1 MGNIMNERSN
11 KGILLI
17 FFAEL
22 HDICGSTGQVRNASR
37 MPCKQPT
44 PPLKKIGKHPD
55 SCDEILLKLPMRL
68 QQFVVMLM
76 GSKLNSCI

>member
-1 MGNIMNERSN
+1 
-11 KGILLI
+11 
-17 FFAEL
+17 
-22 HDICGSTGQVRNASR
+22 

-55 SCDEILLKLPMRL
+55 SCDEILFKLPMRL
-68 QQFVVMLM
+68 QQFVVVHM